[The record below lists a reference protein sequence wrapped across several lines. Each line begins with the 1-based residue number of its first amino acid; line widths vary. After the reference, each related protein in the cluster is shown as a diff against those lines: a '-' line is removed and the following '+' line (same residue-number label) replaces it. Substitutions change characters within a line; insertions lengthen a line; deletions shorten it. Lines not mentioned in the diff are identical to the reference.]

1 MAQVPGMFNIQY
13 STKNIPLVNKF
24 KYQKLLTVR
33 VEDVIRR
40 MRWKLFW
47 EKNKD
52 KRKKVKNDTYGFPTM
67 TNPPYSLEMRKF
79 EDDLIGLIAE
89 VEMRLVSN
97 NLQDK
102 KK

>member
-1 MAQVPGMFNIQY
+1 MRKVTKKMAQVPGMFNIQY

-52 KRKKVKNDTYGFPTM
+52 KRKKEKNDTYGFPAM
-67 TNPPYSLEMRKF
+67 TNPHTHWR
-79 EDDLIGLIAE
+79 
-89 VEMRLVSN
+89 
-97 NLQDK
+97 
-102 KK
+102 